1 MVVVMMVEMATE
13 DHKTRNRMSS
23 LQHCETRCHPQ
34 EAEEEEEEREDG
46 VKQRGWREERRVVA
60 E

>member
-1 MVVVMMVEMATE
+1 MVEMATE